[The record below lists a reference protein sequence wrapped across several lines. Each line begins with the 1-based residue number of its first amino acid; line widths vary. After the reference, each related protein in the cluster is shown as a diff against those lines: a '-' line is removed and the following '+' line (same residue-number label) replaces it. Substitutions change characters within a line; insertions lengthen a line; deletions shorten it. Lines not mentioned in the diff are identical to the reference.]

1 MHEWPADE
9 SDWKHSL
16 KWIREWE
23 ELGWGEYQECPVRQT
38 AAQVKRSIAARRDSS
53 KRSFGAKTRT
63 PFHFAQARNSEFIYT
78 TLEKTSEGPKRSLT
92 HHQVFPPMLHPLASP
107 HACAWSQ
114 SWGTCCVAFLKML
127 SCIFSSLRSSSLCIV
142 WLSAYPLCL
151 QSCIYPGSAVSLM
164 MVGKCWL
171 AGWALAGYGLKFW
184 HGLHVRVAEGT
195 LMKLCDY
202 SPEVKMANVTWS
214 CLFCC

>member
-1 MHEWPADE
+1 MFPIPFFSSSPPLTSFCTRERVNWAWGGALTLCPLQV
-9 SDWKHSL
+9 HSAG
-16 KWIREWE
+16 KWVQLCCLCMVWRIKINLISHNEPYPSPGLPTHAPSPGLSPCLRMKPK
-23 ELGWGEYQECPVRQT
+23 LRHLLCG
-38 AAQVKRSIAARRDSS
+38 I
-53 KRSFGAKTRT
+53 
-63 PFHFAQARNSEFIYT
+63 SE
-78 TLEKTSEGPKRSLT
+78 KCWA
-92 HHQVFPPMLHPLASP
+92 V
-107 HACAWSQ
+107 
-114 SWGTCCVAFLKML
+114 
-127 SCIFSSLRSSSLCIV
+127 IFSSLRSSSLCIV

-195 LMKLCDY
+195 LIKLCDY